1 MSDFTQA
8 TLRIFFGICLWWLC
22 FSPFLAHDLSL
33 SFAAVSFAAIAAW
46 LCTLIPSRVL
56 KKIFSAAFLAGILAM
71 LCLSR
76 GTWALPPAVTG
87 ILFAL
92 VAAASALLPVIHEC
106 PGRTASA
113 KRSLDGLSLKRLAIF
128 HIVWLLGLP
137 IALFLPEKNSPQIVM
152 AWTCAMLTAA
162 SAHIWPFQVSPEW
175 LGFKAR
181 RECFVSNTRWRIR
194 HITDFVLF
202 TASVFAAGMLFFR

>member
-22 FSPFLAHDLSL
+22 FSPILAHDLSL
-33 SFAAVSFAAIAAW
+33 SFVAVSCAALASW
-46 LCTLIPSRVL
+46 LCTLAPSRAL
-56 KKIFSAAFLAGILAM
+56 KKIFSAAFLTGILAM

-76 GTWALPPAVTG
+76 GTWAMPPAVTG

-92 VAAASALLPVIHEC
+92 VAAISALLPGIREC
-106 PGRTASA
+106 PGHTGSA
-113 KRSLDGLSLKRLAIF
+113 KRSLAGLFIKRLAIF

-137 IALFLPEKNSPQIVM
+137 IALFLPENNAPQIAM

-175 LGFKAR
+175 LGFRTR

-194 HITDFVLF
+194 HIADLVLF
-202 TASVFAAGMLFFR
+202 TVSIFAAGMLFFT